1 MRRSIKFKCNESKE
15 YLKTH
20 KGVYKLINTKNNHFY
35 IGSTDRNF
43 YERFLEHCGTY
54 QKYLKYGGKIVH
66 PPLWN
71 AYDKYGIEC
80 FKVEIID
87 IMDNST
93 EEEIHAKEGQYIRS
107 LKPEYNVCLEP
118 ELSGSPNK
126 GRKLSKEWKQNIAI
140 KAALYTH
147 SLKTLAIVTANNKAN
162 ACKIIFTK
170 DKEQM
175 YFNSWVEVANYFN
188 ITSTC
193 SQIRKCLKNNI
204 PYKGWIISQKTTQK
218 KKILV
223 HFENEDKIFN
233 SFNECDRALNM
244 WRGYTST
251 MYTRKNDKLLDK
263 YKYELI

>member
-1 MRRSIKFKCNESKE
+1 MRRSIKFKCDESKE
-15 YLKTH
+15 YLKAH
-20 KGVYKLINTKNNHFY
+20 KGVYKLINTKNGHFY

-43 YERFLEHCGTY
+43 HERFLEHCGTY
-54 QKYLKYGGKIVH
+54 QKYLKHGGKVVH

-71 AYDKYGIEC
+71 AYAKYGIEY
-80 FKVEIID
+80 FKIEIMD
-87 IMDNST
+87 IMDDST

-126 GRKLSKEWKQNIAI
+126 GRKLSKEWKQNIAA
-140 KAALYTH
+140 KSALYTH
-147 SLKTLAIVTANNKAN
+147 SPETLAIVTANNKAN
-162 ACKIIFTK
+162 ACKIKLVKNEYTFH
-170 DKEQM
+170 E
-175 YFNSWVEVANYFN
+175 FNSWKELCKYFD
-188 ITSTC
+188 IKSPAAAMTA
-193 SQIRKCLKNNI
+193 LKNNTTWHG
-204 PYKGWIISQKTTQK
+204 YTIIKESSQK

-223 HFENEDKIFN
+223 HFENENKIFN